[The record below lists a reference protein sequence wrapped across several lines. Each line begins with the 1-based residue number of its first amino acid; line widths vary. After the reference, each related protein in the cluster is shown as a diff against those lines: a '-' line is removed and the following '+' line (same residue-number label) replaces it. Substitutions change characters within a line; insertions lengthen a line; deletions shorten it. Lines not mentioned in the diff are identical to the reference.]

1 MALSLARGVIVAILG
16 LIAYG
21 LYTHPPFESVRRGE
35 VLARTDALD
44 GSVSVYTSGTVL
56 VLPGIHQV
64 RRYSIRDQVYRP
76 EESASATGPAPFQS
90 IEGLSIGVD
99 LAVRWTVDRARL
111 AQMSKEFPDDI
122 SADLVAPAVQGI
134 VYPTF
139 ARYSVREIFSQRRT
153 QIRDE
158 LIAELKPKFTA
169 MGLVLREV
177 EMGKVDLPPDYR
189 AGMEKLLSEELE
201 TEKIHYTLQ
210 LKEAQVKQQ
219 QLEAE
224 ADKVRRQTAAEA
236 AGQEQVIAARAQEE
250 TMKHILPFKQKQ
262 IEQRQLEAEA
272 DKVAR
277 IRTAEGAAEARR
289 IEAKGEADSRQKL
302 ADAEAY
308 RLDLVGKANAG
319 QMEREGALVA
329 RYPLLI
335 QKTLA
340 DKLSDK
346 VQVIIAPLPA
356 AGKFIGSSLIGD
368 QSSPNSVDDAA
379 ALASVSTAPR
389 QEPPGDARAR
399 GIARHRGPGPRR
411 VARSAAH
418 ECYRTHA
425 AMAGRCARG
434 SRRTG
439 RIPEGLRLSS
449 RAGRIL
455 AGGCG
460 PAGRSL
466 RERRFRASRRAALPA
481 RKPGIRGA
489 RH

>member
-1 MALSLARGVIVAILG
+1 MSSRVDALLESLRRAIVEPLGRLIGAATWGIRTGCVMAYRRRWRLGIVAVLA
-16 LIAYG
+16 LVAYG
-21 LYTHPPFESVRRGE
+21 LYTHPPFASVRRGE
-35 VLARTDALD
+35 VLVRTDVLD
-44 GSVSVYTSGTVL
+44 GSVTVFTAGTVA

-64 RRYSIRDQVYRP
+64 RCYSIRDQVYRP
-76 EESASATGPAPFQS
+76 AESATAEGPAPFQS

-99 LAVRWTVDRARL
+99 LTVRWTVDRTRL
-111 AQMSKEFPDDI
+111 AQMSKEFPDDLNE
-122 SADLVAPAVQGI
+122 DLVAPAVQGVI
-134 VYPTF
+134 YPLF
-139 ARYSVREIFSQRRT
+139 ARYSVREIFSRRRA
-153 QIRDE
+153 QIQQE
-158 LIAELKPKFTA
+158 LMNELKPKFSA
-169 MGLVLREV
+169 MGLVLRGV
-177 EMGKVDLPPDYR
+177 DMGKVDLPPDYR

-201 TEKIHYTLQ
+201 TEKVHYTLE
-210 LKEAQVKQQ
+210 LKEADVKQR

-236 AGQEQVIAARAQEE
+236 AGAEQVIAARAQEE

-289 IEAKGEADSRQKL
+289 IEARGEADSRQKL

-356 AGKFIGSSLIGD
+356 AGKFLGSNLIGT
-368 QSSPNSVDDAA
+368 QGLTSPDETAA
-379 ALASVSTAPR
+379 
-389 QEPPGDARAR
+389 EPNT
-399 GIARHRGPGPRR
+399 
-411 VARSAAH
+411 SAQ
-418 ECYRTHA
+418 
-425 AMAGRCARG
+425 G
-434 SRRTG
+434 SR
-439 RIPEGLRLSS
+439 
-449 RAGRIL
+449 
-455 AGGCG
+455 
-460 PAGRSL
+460 
-466 RERRFRASRRAALPA
+466 
-481 RKPGIRGA
+481 
-489 RH
+489 

>member
-1 MALSLARGVIVAILG
+1 MSGRLDALFEFLRRG
-16 LIAYG
+16 LIEPLGRLGQLVVVALGSVITSLWRFRWRAVLTAVLVLIVYS
-21 LYTHPPFESVRRGE
+21 LWSHPPFETVRRGE
-35 VLARTDALD
+35 LLARTDALD
-44 GSVSVYTSGTVL
+44 GSVRVYNAGTVL
-56 VLPGIHQV
+56 VLPGIHQI

-76 EESASATGPAPFQS
+76 TDGASATGPAPFQS

-99 LAVRWTVDRARL
+99 LTIRWTVDRARL
-111 AQMSKEFPDDI
+111 AQMSKEFPDDL

-134 VYPTF
+134 LYPTF
-139 ARYSVREIFSQRRT
+139 ARYSVREIFSQRRS
-153 QIRDE
+153 QIQRE
-158 LIAELKPKFTA
+158 LIAELTPKFTA
-169 MGLVLREV
+169 MGLVLRAV
-177 EMGKVDLPPDYR
+177 DMGKVDLPPDYR
-189 AGMEKLLSEELE
+189 AGMEKLLAEELE
-201 TEKIHYTLQ
+201 TEKIHYTLE

-236 AGQEQVIAARAQEE
+236 AGQEQLIAARAQEE

-289 IEAKGEADSRQKL
+289 IEARGEADSRQKL

-308 RLDLVGKANAG
+308 RLDLVGKASAG

-356 AGKFIGSSLIGD
+356 AGKFIGSSLLGD
-368 QSSPNSVDDAA
+368 QSAVNPVDGVAA
-379 ALASVSTAPR
+379 T
-389 QEPPGDARAR
+389 
-399 GIARHRGPGPRR
+399 
-411 VARSAAH
+411 VA
-418 ECYRTHA
+418 
-425 AMAGRCARG
+425 
-434 SRRTG
+434 
-439 RIPEGLRLSS
+439 S
-449 RAGRIL
+449 RA
-455 AGGCG
+455 
-460 PAGRSL
+460 S
-466 RERRFRASRRAALPA
+466 ASQ
-481 RKPGIRGA
+481 
-489 RH
+489 

>member
-1 MALSLARGVIVAILG
+1 MSGRFGFRWRVATTAVLILIV
-16 LIAYG
+16 YG
-21 LYTHPPFESVRRGE
+21 LCAHPPFDSVRRGE
-35 VLARTDALD
+35 VTARSGVLD
-44 GSVSVYTSGTVL
+44 GAVRVYSAGTIL
-56 VLPGIHQV
+56 VLPGFHQV

-76 EESASATGPAPFQS
+76 TDSASATGSAPFQS

-99 LAVRWTVDRARL
+99 LTVRWTVDLAHL
-111 AQMSKEFPDDI
+111 AQKSREFPDDI
-122 SADLVAPAVQGI
+122 GKDLVAPAVLGI
-134 VYPTF
+134 AYPTF

-153 QIRDE
+153 EIQQG
-158 LIAELKPKFTA
+158 LTAELKPKFTA

-177 EMGKVDLPPDYR
+177 DIGKVDLPPDYR
-189 AGMEKLLSEELE
+189 AGMEKLLAEELE
-201 TEKIHYTLQ
+201 TEKVHYTLE
-210 LKEAQVKQQ
+210 LKEAEVRQQ

-262 IEQRQLEAEA
+262 IEQRQLEAQA

-289 IEAKGEADSRQKL
+289 IEARGEADSRQKL

-356 AGKFIGSSLIGD
+356 AGKFIGSSLLGD
-368 QSSPNSVDDAA
+368 PSPLNPVDNVAA
-379 ALASVSTAPR
+379 AATAP
-389 QEPPGDARAR
+389 
-399 GIARHRGPGPRR
+399 
-411 VARSAAH
+411 
-418 ECYRTHA
+418 
-425 AMAGRCARG
+425 AGG
-434 SRRTG
+434 SR
-439 RIPEGLRLSS
+439 
-449 RAGRIL
+449 
-455 AGGCG
+455 
-460 PAGRSL
+460 
-466 RERRFRASRRAALPA
+466 
-481 RKPGIRGA
+481 
-489 RH
+489 

>member
-1 MALSLARGVIVAILG
+1 MSTRLDALLEFLRRAIVEPLGRLFGAAAWGIRAGGALAYRRRWRLGIVGVLAL
-16 LIAYG
+16 LAYQ
-21 LYTHPPFESVRRGE
+21 LYHHPPFASVRRGE
-35 VLARTDALD
+35 VLVRTDALD
-44 GSVSVYTSGTVL
+44 GSVAVFSAGTVA

-64 RRYSIRDQVYRP
+64 RCYSIRDQVYRP
-76 EESASATGPAPFQS
+76 AESASATGAAPFQS

-99 LAVRWTVDRARL
+99 LTVRWTVDRTRL
-111 AQMSKEFPDDI
+111 AQMSREFPDDLNE
-122 SADLVAPAVQGI
+122 DLVAPAVQGVI
-134 VYPTF
+134 FPLF
-139 ARYSVREIFSQRRT
+139 ARYSVREIFSRRRAEI
-153 QIRDE
+153 QQE
-158 LIAELKPKFTA
+158 LTAELEPKFKA
-169 MGLVLREV
+169 MGLVLRGV
-177 EMGKVDLPPDYR
+177 DMGKVDLPPDYR

-201 TEKIHYTLQ
+201 TEKVHYTLE
-210 LKEAQVKQQ
+210 LKEAEVKQQ

-224 ADKVRRQTAAEA
+224 ADKARRQTAAEA
-236 AGQEQVIAARAQEE
+236 AGAEQVIAARAQEE

-356 AGKFIGSSLIGD
+356 AGKFLGSNLIGT
-368 QSSPNSVDDAA
+368 QGLTSPDETSAE
-379 ALASVSTAPR
+379 T
-389 QEPPGDARAR
+389 G
-399 GIARHRGPGPRR
+399 
-411 VARSAAH
+411 SAAQ
-418 ECYRTHA
+418 
-425 AMAGRCARG
+425 G
-434 SRRTG
+434 SR
-439 RIPEGLRLSS
+439 
-449 RAGRIL
+449 
-455 AGGCG
+455 
-460 PAGRSL
+460 
-466 RERRFRASRRAALPA
+466 
-481 RKPGIRGA
+481 
-489 RH
+489 

>member
-1 MALSLARGVIVAILG
+1 MSGRLDALFEFVRRGLIEPLGQLSSLAVAALRSLAAGLRRFRWRVVITAVLVSIV
-16 LIAYG
+16 YG
-21 LYTHPPFESVRRGE
+21 LCTHPPFESVRRGE
-35 VLARTDALD
+35 VLARADALD
-44 GSVSVYTSGTVL
+44 GSVSVYTAGTVF
-56 VLPGIHQV
+56 VLPGIHQA

-76 EESASATGPAPFQS
+76 TESASATGPAPFQS
-90 IEGLSIGVD
+90 VEGLSIGVD

-122 SADLVAPAVQGI
+122 SADLVAPAVRGI

-139 ARYSVREIFSQRRT
+139 ARYSVREIFSQRRA
-153 QIRDE
+153 QIQRE
-158 LIAELKPKFTA
+158 LIEELRPKFTA

-201 TEKIHYTLQ
+201 TEKIRYTVQ

-272 DKVAR
+272 EKVAR
-277 IRTAEGAAEARR
+277 IRTAEGTAEARR
-289 IEAKGEADSRQKL
+289 IEARGEADSRQKL

-319 QMEREGALVA
+319 QMEREGVLVS

-356 AGKFIGSSLIGD
+356 AGKFIGSSLLGD
-368 QSSPNSVDDAA
+368 QSPVNSVEEAA
-379 ALASVSTAPR
+379 APVTS
-389 QEPPGDARAR
+389 
-399 GIARHRGPGPRR
+399 R
-411 VARSAAH
+411 V
-418 ECYRTHA
+418 
-425 AMAGRCARG
+425 G
-434 SRRTG
+434 
-439 RIPEGLRLSS
+439 SS
-449 RAGRIL
+449 R
-455 AGGCG
+455 
-460 PAGRSL
+460 
-466 RERRFRASRRAALPA
+466 
-481 RKPGIRGA
+481 
-489 RH
+489 

>member
-1 MALSLARGVIVAILG
+1 MDCQTHPIEPVRLYNGSVAKMSGRLDAFFEFVRRGLIEPLGRLGSISAAAFRSLATGLWRFHWRVVTTAVLVLIV
-16 LIAYG
+16 YG
-21 LYTHPPFESVRRGE
+21 LCIHPPFCSVRRGE
-35 VLARTDALD
+35 VLARTDTLN
-44 GSVSVYTSGTVL
+44 GSVSVYTTGTVL
-56 VLPGIHQV
+56 VLPGIHQL

-76 EESASATGPAPFQS
+76 IESASATGAAPFQS
-90 IEGLSIGVD
+90 VEGLSIGVD
-99 LAVRWTVDRARL
+99 LAIRWTVDLARL
-111 AQMSKEFPDDI
+111 AEMTREFPDDI

-153 QIRDE
+153 QIQQE
-158 LIAELKPKFTA
+158 LTAELKPKFTA

-177 EMGKVDLPPDYR
+177 DIGKVDLPPDYR

-289 IEAKGEADSRQKL
+289 IEARGEADSRQKL

-356 AGKFIGSSLIGD
+356 AGKFIGSSLLGD
-368 QSSPNSVDDAA
+368 QSPVSPVDNAA
-379 ALASVSTAPR
+379 AAVPSQVEVSR
-389 QEPPGDARAR
+389 
-399 GIARHRGPGPRR
+399 
-411 VARSAAH
+411 
-418 ECYRTHA
+418 
-425 AMAGRCARG
+425 
-434 SRRTG
+434 
-439 RIPEGLRLSS
+439 
-449 RAGRIL
+449 
-455 AGGCG
+455 
-460 PAGRSL
+460 
-466 RERRFRASRRAALPA
+466 
-481 RKPGIRGA
+481 
-489 RH
+489 

>member
-1 MALSLARGVIVAILG
+1 MSGRLDAFFEFTRRGIIEPLGRLGGLLAIGLGSLSIGLWRFRWRVVTIAVLG

-21 LYTHPPFESVRRGE
+21 LYTHPPFDSVRRGE

-44 GSVSVYTSGTVL
+44 GSVNVYTAGTVL

-64 RRYSIRDQVYRP
+64 RHYSIRDQVYRP
-76 EESASATGPAPFQS
+76 IESASATGSAPFQS
-90 IEGLSIGVD
+90 VEGLSIGVD
-99 LAVRWTVDRARL
+99 LTVRWTVDLARL
-111 AQMSKEFPDDI
+111 SRMTKEFPDDI

-153 QIRDE
+153 EIKQE
-158 LIAELKPKFTA
+158 LIAALQPKFAA

-177 EMGKVDLPPDYR
+177 DIGKVDLPPDYR
-189 AGMEKLLSEELE
+189 AGMEKLLAEELE

-250 TMKHILPFKQKQ
+250 TMRHILPFKQKQ

-272 DKVAR
+272 DKVSR

-289 IEAKGEADSRQKL
+289 IEARGEADSRQKL

-308 RLDLVGKANAG
+308 RLDLVGKANSG
-319 QMEREGALVA
+319 QMEREGVLVS

-368 QSSPNSVDDAA
+368 QSSVNPVDDVAA
-379 ALASVSTAPR
+379 TLTSKAGAP
-389 QEPPGDARAR
+389 
-399 GIARHRGPGPRR
+399 
-411 VARSAAH
+411 
-418 ECYRTHA
+418 TLK
-425 AMAGRCARG
+425 
-434 SRRTG
+434 TG
-439 RIPEGLRLSS
+439 
-449 RAGRIL
+449 
-455 AGGCG
+455 
-460 PAGRSL
+460 
-466 RERRFRASRRAALPA
+466 ASR
-481 RKPGIRGA
+481 
-489 RH
+489 

>member
-1 MALSLARGVIVAILG
+1 MSGGLDAFFEFVRRGLIEPLGRLGNLSVAALRSLGIGLWYFRWRVVTVAVSS

-21 LYTHPPFESVRRGE
+21 LYTHPPFDSVRRGE
-35 VLARTDALD
+35 VLARTDGLD
-44 GSVSVYTSGTVL
+44 GSVNVYTSGTVL

-64 RRYSIRDQVYRP
+64 RHYPIRDQVYRP
-76 EESASATGPAPFQS
+76 IESASATGSAPFQS

-99 LAVRWTVDRARL
+99 LTVRWTVDLARL
-111 AQMSKEFPDDI
+111 SQMTKEFPDDI
-122 SADLVAPAVQGI
+122 GTDLVAPAVQGI

-139 ARYSVREIFSQRRT
+139 ARYSVREIFSQRRAEIK
-153 QIRDE
+153 QE
-158 LIAELKPKFTA
+158 LVAALQPKFTA

-177 EMGKVDLPPDYR
+177 NMGKVDLPPDYR

-272 DKVAR
+272 DKVSR

-289 IEAKGEADSRQKL
+289 IEARGEADSRQKL

-308 RLDLVGKANAG
+308 RLDLVGKANSG
-319 QMEREGALVA
+319 QMEREGVLVS

-368 QSSPNSVDDAA
+368 QSTVNPIEDSAA
-379 ALASVSTAPR
+379 TLISKAGPTTSTA
-389 QEPPGDARAR
+389 G
-399 GIARHRGPGPRR
+399 
-411 VARSAAH
+411 
-418 ECYRTHA
+418 
-425 AMAGRCARG
+425 
-434 SRRTG
+434 
-439 RIPEGLRLSS
+439 
-449 RAGRIL
+449 
-455 AGGCG
+455 
-460 PAGRSL
+460 
-466 RERRFRASRRAALPA
+466 ASR
-481 RKPGIRGA
+481 
-489 RH
+489 

>member
-1 MALSLARGVIVAILG
+1 MSGLDAFFEFVRRGLIEPLGRLGGSIVAALRSLAAGVWRFHWRVATAAALI

-21 LYTHPPFESVRRGE
+21 LCIHPPFESVRRGE
-35 VLARTDALD
+35 VLARSDALN
-44 GSVSVYTSGTVL
+44 GSVSVYTAGTVL
-56 VLPGIHQV
+56 VLPGFHQV

-76 EESASATGPAPFQS
+76 ADSASATGPAPFQS
-90 IEGLSIGVD
+90 VEGLSIGVD
-99 LAVRWTVDRARL
+99 LAVRWTVDLARL
-111 AQMSKEFPDDI
+111 SQTAKEFPDDI

-153 QIRDE
+153 QIKQE
-158 LIAELKPKFTA
+158 LIAELKPKFIA
-169 MGLVLREV
+169 MGLVLREIDI
-177 EMGKVDLPPDYR
+177 GKVDLPPDYR

-210 LKEAQVKQQ
+210 LKEAQVKQR

-277 IRTAEGAAEARR
+277 IRTAEGAAESRR
-289 IEAKGEADSRQKL
+289 IEARGEADSRQKL

-308 RLDLVGKANAG
+308 RLDLVGKASAG
-319 QMEREGALVA
+319 QMEREGVLVT

-356 AGKFIGSSLIGD
+356 EGKFIGSSLIGD
-368 QSSPNSVDDAA
+368 QSPLNPVDKAV
-379 ALASVSTAPR
+379 ASVTA
-389 QEPPGDARAR
+389 Q
-399 GIARHRGPGPRR
+399 
-411 VARSAAH
+411 V
-418 ECYRTHA
+418 
-425 AMAGRCARG
+425 G
-434 SRRTG
+434 S
-439 RIPEGLRLSS
+439 S
-449 RAGRIL
+449 
-455 AGGCG
+455 
-460 PAGRSL
+460 
-466 RERRFRASRRAALPA
+466 
-481 RKPGIRGA
+481 K
-489 RH
+489 

>member
-1 MALSLARGVIVAILG
+1 MSGRLDAFFEFVRRGLIEPLGRLGGLLAAALRSLWRFRWRVSITAVLG
-16 LIAYG
+16 LIVYA
-21 LYTHPPFESVRRGE
+21 LCIHPPFASVRRGE

-44 GSVSVYTSGTVL
+44 GSVSVYTAGTVV
-56 VLPGIHQV
+56 VLPGIHQL

-76 EESASATGPAPFQS
+76 IESASATGPAPFQS
-90 IEGLSIGVD
+90 VEGLSIGVD
-99 LAVRWTVDRARL
+99 LAVRWTVDLARL
-111 AQMSKEFPDDI
+111 PQKTKEFPDDI

-139 ARYSVREIFSQRRT
+139 ARYSVREIFSQRRAE
-153 QIRDE
+153 IKEE
-158 LIAELKPKFTA
+158 LFAALKPKFTG

-177 EMGKVDLPPDYR
+177 DIGKVDLPPDYR

-262 IEQRQLEAEA
+262 IQQRQLEAEA

-289 IEAKGEADSRQKL
+289 IEARGEADSRQKL

-308 RLDLVGKANAG
+308 RLDLVGKANSG
-319 QMEREGALVA
+319 QMEREGVLVTQ
-329 RYPLLI
+329 YPLLI

-346 VQVIIAPLPA
+346 VQVIIAPMPA
-356 AGKFIGSSLIGD
+356 AGKFIGSSLLGD
-368 QSSPNSVDDAA
+368 QSPLNPIDDAA
-379 ALASVSTAPR
+379 AAVTSKV
-389 QEPPGDARAR
+389 
-399 GIARHRGPGPRR
+399 
-411 VARSAAH
+411 
-418 ECYRTHA
+418 
-425 AMAGRCARG
+425 RG
-434 SRRTG
+434 S
-439 RIPEGLRLSS
+439 
-449 RAGRIL
+449 
-455 AGGCG
+455 
-460 PAGRSL
+460 
-466 RERRFRASRRAALPA
+466 
-481 RKPGIRGA
+481 K
-489 RH
+489 

>member
-1 MALSLARGVIVAILG
+1 MSGRLDALFEFVRRGLIEPLGRLGGLLAAALRSLATGLWHFRWRVVPIAVLVLIVFG
-16 LIAYG
+16 LCV
-21 LYTHPPFESVRRGE
+21 HPPFDSVHRGE

-44 GSVSVYTSGTVL
+44 GSVSVYTAGTLL

-76 EESASATGPAPFQS
+76 AESASATGPAPFQS
-90 IEGLSIGVD
+90 VEGLSIGVD
-99 LAVRWTVDRARL
+99 LAVRWTVDLARL
-111 AQMSKEFPDDI
+111 PQKTKEFPDDI

-153 QIRDE
+153 EIKQD

-177 EMGKVDLPPDYR
+177 DIGKVDLPPDYR
-189 AGMEKLLSEELE
+189 AGMEKLLAEELE

-219 QLEAE
+219 QVEAE

-289 IEAKGEADSRQKL
+289 IEARGEADSRQKL

-308 RLDLVGKANAG
+308 RLDLVGKASAG
-319 QMEREGALVA
+319 QMEREGVLVS

-356 AGKFIGSSLIGD
+356 EGKFIGSSLFGD
-368 QSSPNSVDDAA
+368 QSAMNPVDKVV
-379 ALASVSTAPR
+379 ASVTS
-389 QEPPGDARAR
+389 Q
-399 GIARHRGPGPRR
+399 
-411 VARSAAH
+411 AA
-418 ECYRTHA
+418 
-425 AMAGRCARG
+425 G
-434 SRRTG
+434 S
-439 RIPEGLRLSS
+439 
-449 RAGRIL
+449 
-455 AGGCG
+455 
-460 PAGRSL
+460 
-466 RERRFRASRRAALPA
+466 
-481 RKPGIRGA
+481 K
-489 RH
+489 

>member
-1 MALSLARGVIVAILG
+1 MSGRLDAFFEFVRRALIEPLGRLGRLAFLALG
-16 LIAYG
+16 SLIAG
-21 LYTHPPFESVRRGE
+21 LWRFRWRVVTIAALVVVVCGLCIHPPFYSVRRGE
-35 VLARTDALD
+35 VLTRTSALD
-44 GSVSVYTSGTVL
+44 GSVSVYNAGTVL

-64 RRYSIRDQVYRP
+64 RRYSVRDQVYRP
-76 EESASATGPAPFQS
+76 TESASATGSAPFQS
-90 IEGLSIGVD
+90 VEGLSIGVD
-99 LAVRWTVDRARL
+99 LAVRWTVDLARL
-111 AQMSKEFPDDI
+111 PQTTREFPDDI

-153 QIRDE
+153 EIKQE

-177 EMGKVDLPPDYR
+177 DIGKVDLPPDYR
-189 AGMEKLLSEELE
+189 AGMEKLLAEELE

-250 TMKHILPFKQKQ
+250 TMKHILPFKHKQ

-308 RLDLVGKANAG
+308 RLDLVGKASAG

-335 QKTLA
+335 QKALA

-368 QSSPNSVDDAA
+368 QSSVNSDDA
-379 ALASVSTAPR
+379 
-389 QEPPGDARAR
+389 
-399 GIARHRGPGPRR
+399 
-411 VARSAAH
+411 
-418 ECYRTHA
+418 
-425 AMAGRCARG
+425 
-434 SRRTG
+434 
-439 RIPEGLRLSS
+439 
-449 RAGRIL
+449 
-455 AGGCG
+455 
-460 PAGRSL
+460 
-466 RERRFRASRRAALPA
+466 
-481 RKPGIRGA
+481 K
-489 RH
+489 

>member
-1 MALSLARGVIVAILG
+1 MGVAKMPGRSDAFFEFVRRGLVEPLGRLGAASISASLLLAAGLWRFRWRVAIAAVPL
-16 LIAYG
+16 LALYG
-21 LYTHPPFESVRRGE
+21 FATHPPFASVRRGE

-44 GSVSVYTSGTVL
+44 GSVAVYTAGTVL
-56 VLPGIHQV
+56 VLPGIHQI
-64 RRYSIRDQVYRP
+64 RRYSIRDHVYRP
-76 EESASATGPAPFQS
+76 TESASATGSAPFQS
-90 IEGLSIGVD
+90 VEGLSIGVD
-99 LAVRWTVDRARL
+99 LAVRWTVDLTRL
-111 AQMSKEFPDDI
+111 AQSSKEFPDDI

-134 VYPTF
+134 VYPIF

-153 QIRDE
+153 AIQQE
-158 LIAELKPKFTA
+158 LSAELKPKFTA

-177 EMGKVDLPPDYR
+177 DIGKVDLPPDYR

-201 TEKIHYTLQ
+201 TEKIHYTLE

-272 DKVAR
+272 EKVSR

-289 IEAKGEADSRQKL
+289 IEAKGEADSREKL

-308 RLDLVGKANAG
+308 RLDLVGKASAG
-319 QMEREGALVA
+319 QMEREGAVVA

-356 AGKFIGSSLIGD
+356 AGKFIGSSLLGD
-368 QSSPNSVDDAA
+368 QSPGAPADNAAA
-379 ALASVSTAPR
+379 ALAS
-389 QEPPGDARAR
+389 Q
-399 GIARHRGPGPRR
+399 
-411 VARSAAH
+411 
-418 ECYRTHA
+418 
-425 AMAGRCARG
+425 AG
-434 SRRTG
+434 
-439 RIPEGLRLSS
+439 SS
-449 RAGRIL
+449 Q
-455 AGGCG
+455 
-460 PAGRSL
+460 
-466 RERRFRASRRAALPA
+466 
-481 RKPGIRGA
+481 
-489 RH
+489 

>member
-1 MALSLARGVIVAILG
+1 MSGRLDAFFEFVRRGLIEPLGRLAGSAVAGLRSLTVTLWRFRWRVGIIAVLG
-16 LIAYG
+16 LIIHG
-21 LYTHPPFESVRRGE
+21 LGAHPPFESVHRGE
-35 VLARTDALD
+35 VLARSDALD
-44 GSVSVYTSGTVL
+44 GTVSVFTAGTVL
-56 VLPGIHQV
+56 VVPGIHQV

-76 EESASATGPAPFQS
+76 TESATATGSAPFQS
-90 IEGLSIGVD
+90 VEGLSIGVD
-99 LAVRWTVDRARL
+99 LTVRWTVELARL
-111 AQMSKEFPDDI
+111 AQTTREFPDDI
-122 SADLVAPAVQGI
+122 GADLVAPAVQGI
-134 VYPTF
+134 VYPTL

-153 QIRDE
+153 EIKQE
-158 LIAELKPKFTA
+158 LIAQLKPKFTA
-169 MGLVLREV
+169 MGLVLREIDI
-177 EMGKVDLPPDYR
+177 GKVDLPPDYR

-289 IEAKGEADSRQKL
+289 IEARGEADSRVKL

-308 RLDLVGKANAG
+308 RLDLVGKANSG
-319 QMEREGALVA
+319 QMEREGALVS

-346 VQVIIAPLPA
+346 LQVIIAPLPA
-356 AGKFIGSSLIGD
+356 AGKFIGSSLLGE
-368 QSSPNSVDDAA
+368 QGPPNPADGASAA
-379 ALASVSTAPR
+379 AASLGKSAP
-389 QEPPGDARAR
+389 
-399 GIARHRGPGPRR
+399 
-411 VARSAAH
+411 
-418 ECYRTHA
+418 
-425 AMAGRCARG
+425 
-434 SRRTG
+434 
-439 RIPEGLRLSS
+439 
-449 RAGRIL
+449 
-455 AGGCG
+455 
-460 PAGRSL
+460 
-466 RERRFRASRRAALPA
+466 
-481 RKPGIRGA
+481 
-489 RH
+489 